1 MAGKAATKIDWS
13 AAKQD
18 YLADP
23 TMSFQ
28 KIADKYGVVKKTVE
42 QHAIPEKW
50 AEARRELGVKAQELW
65 EQKLPE
71 MQAEA
76 RSRHLMH
83 SKNLQAIAAKL
94 TMYIADGNYYR
105 DKEGNLILNPKTGK
119 PIETPPNAAEL
130 RALSQTMKI
139 ALDLERVSLAMPTTV
154 TGLSNSKGEDLPG
167 LEGLAG
173 LAKEAQEILRAK
185 NSDTE

>member
-1 MAGKAATKIDWS
+1 MAGKAATKIDWN

-28 KIADKYGVVKKTVE
+28 KIADKYGITKKTVE

-50 AEARRELGVKAQELW
+50 ADARRELGAKAQKLW
-65 EQKLPE
+65 EDKLPE
-71 MQAEA
+71 LQAEA

-94 TMYIADGNYYR
+94 TMYIANGNYYR
-105 DKEGNLILNPKTGK
+105 DKEGNLILSPTTGQ
-119 PIETPPNAAEL
+119 PIETPPDAGEM
-130 RALSQTMKI
+130 RALAQTMKI

-154 TGLSNSKGEDLPG
+154 TGIGNPKGEDLPG

-173 LAKEAQEILRAK
+173 LAQQAEEILRAK
-185 NSDTE
+185 NSDTQ